1 MRSSFLMFNSG
12 APDPHVAHTVFFVE
26 RVNLLL
32 VIQFA
37 VLNLL
42 SGTFGFIGHL
52 FPTILLGMSVG
63 SALAILASTVAL
75 IFTENKSPRRFR
87 WLGKGLA
94 CFTVGMALAS
104 LSATYWSRLEWMQ
117 WFVPRD
123 RVPQPEVAAAI
134 CLLFLGIAVLLVPSC
149 NSLRAHVA
157 DIAASCLAF
166 LLLILSSESLFA
178 VANVPGASSAGLP
191 SPVFLLCLG
200 QLTLVV
206 ILRRA
211 QHGIFSVFLGN
222 GIGGRIARILAPI
235 VIVINLGRELGR
247 ARILDADLL
256 PHRYAISAL
265 VSIAIVIGFSLL
277 ILLCRL
283 INGMQAEI
291 ESLTLRDE
299 LTGLY
304 SYRGFNL
311 FAEQAYRLARR
322 AGQPFGVLFVDM
334 DNLKR
339 INDELGHPEGSACL
353 VEVARLLTSTFRETE
368 VIGRLGGDE
377 FVVAGQFDATSMS
390 QAMER
395 LRSSSLR
402 PRIPGLN
409 LPLGLS
415 MGYAASEG
423 RSDETMKSILSR
435 ADKAMYR
442 EKRAKKRSLPAAPS
456 SSTFAGAGESLASA
470 EADGPWRE
478 TVAN

>member
-12 APDPHVAHTVFFVE
+12 APDPHVAHTAFFVE
-26 RVNLLL
+26 QVSLLL

-42 SGTFGFIGHL
+42 SGTFKFVGHI
-52 FPTILLGMSVG
+52 FPTILSGMPVG
-63 SALAILASTVAL
+63 SALAVLASTAAL
-75 IFTENKSPRRFR
+75 IFTENKPTRRFR
-87 WLGKGLA
+87 WLGKGFA
-94 CFTVGMALAS
+94 CFTAGMAATY

-117 WFVPRD
+117 WLVPRD
-123 RVPQPEVAAAI
+123 RLLQPESAAAI
-134 CLLFLGIAVLLVPSC
+134 CLVLLGIAVLLVPC
-149 NSLRAHVA
+149 RNSLRAYVA
-157 DIAASCLAF
+157 DIAASCLTF
-166 LLLILSSESLFA
+166 VVLILSSESLFA
-178 VANVPGASSAGLP
+178 AANVPGASSAGLP
-191 SPVFLLCLG
+191 SPTFLLCSGL
-200 QLTLVV
+200 LTLVV

-211 QHGIFSVFLGN
+211 RHGIFSVFLGN

-247 ARILDADLL
+247 ARILDADLV
-256 PHRYAISAL
+256 PHRFANSVL

-277 ILLCRL
+277 ILLCRI

-291 ESLTLRDE
+291 ENLTLRDE

-353 VEVARLLTSTFRETE
+353 VEVARLLASTFRETE

-377 FVVAGQFDATSMS
+377 FVVAGQFDEASMS

-395 LRSSSLR
+395 LRSSQLK
-402 PRIPGLN
+402 IPGLN
-409 LPLGLS
+409 LPLSLS

-423 RSDETMKSILSR
+423 GSDERMKSILSR

-442 EKRAKKRSLPAAPS
+442 EKRAKKRVLPAS
-456 SSTFAGAGESLASA
+456 LSSTSYDVAGGSLAPA
-470 EADGPWRE
+470 EANGPGER
-478 TVAN
+478 TVTV